1 MTDAGKDI
9 VERFME
15 LTVNATFI
23 ADEHAD
29 VLRPKQIERLY
40 ATRDLMEAQATTI
53 EALRTENEEQARIN
67 GMGAE
72 RELALRT
79 ENASLRARV
88 EKLEGA
94 LNYYAANH
102 EWPNE
107 GPWGVDSTDFGEV
120 ARAALEGGKHD

>member
-1 MTDAGKDI
+1 MTDTDKDI

-23 ADEHAD
+23 ADENAD

-40 ATRDLMEAQATTI
+40 AMRDLMEAQATTI
-53 EALRTENEEQARIN
+53 EALRN
-67 GMGAE
+67 
-72 RELALRT
+72 

-94 LNYYAANH
+94 LTVIADTWTTNDVGEDEY
-102 EWPNE
+102 NE
-107 GPWGVDSTDFGEV
+107 GYEDGLAIVGKIAIT
-120 ARAALEGGKHD
+120 ALEGAKHD